1 MRGRKYIASILV
13 CTSFCLFKTNITAQE
28 RVRLGLGFLTGS
40 AGGVFAAV
48 EGNTFKNHNLDVT
61 SIFIQSSAA
70 ILPALLSG
78 EVDIITIAPQV
89 IFRAYRQ
96 GSKNLVFTGTLI
108 KKFTFALYVKPEIT
122 AASQLKGKAIG
133 VTRYGGSL
141 DLGLRFALNSV
152 GLSPERDNIIVPQV
166 GRLSDLVLALKT
178 GRIDGAMLTSV
189 YALEAEEA
197 RFRKLL
203 DLADSDIEFTQ
214 SGFAT
219 TREVISRRKP
229 VVKAFMAA
237 FKEGLDLFINDENLG
252 KRALGKHTGVKS
264 EKLLEADYKNFS
276 QKYLPRDPT
285 TTQKSMDLVFETMG
299 IKDVEEKKRIFD
311 AVVDNSFL

>member
-1 MRGRKYIASILV
+1 MIWRKHLIFYVV
-13 CTSFCLFKTNITAQE
+13 CLGLCNSTADVRAQE
-28 RVRLGLGFLTGS
+28 KVRLGLGFLTGS
-40 AGGVFAAV
+40 AGGLFAAI
-48 EGNTFKNHNLDVT
+48 EGNTFKKHNLDVT

-78 EVDIITIAPQV
+78 EVDIITISPQIV
-89 IFRAYRQ
+89 FRAFRQ

-108 KKFTFALYVKPEIT
+108 KKFTFALYVNPEIT
-122 AASQLKGKAIG
+122 SATQLKGKTIG

-141 DLGLRFALNSV
+141 DVGLRFALNSL
-152 GLSPERDNIIVPQV
+152 GLNPDRDNIVIPQV
-166 GRLSDLVLALKT
+166 GRLNDLVLALKT

-203 DLADSDIEFTQ
+203 DLAESEIEYTQ

-219 TREVISRRKP
+219 TREVISRRKH
-229 VVKAFMAA
+229 VVKEFMTA

-252 KRALGKHTGVKS
+252 KRSLKKFTGVTADKI
-264 EKLLEADYKNFS
+264 LEADYRNFAH
-276 QKYLPRDPT
+276 KYLPRDPT
-285 TTQKSMDLVFETMG
+285 TTQKSMDLVFENMG
-299 IKDVEEKKRIFD
+299 IKDLEERKRIFG